1 MLERV
6 ERGAIAA
13 LAALDDDVRAALFEH
28 VRDSPAPVTRE
39 SAANAV
45 GISRKLAAFHLDRL
59 VAAGLLEAEIEPA
72 HRVGRAPKV
81 YRVTRRSVTVCVPE
95 REHEMLAEILLDAV
109 LDEREGE
116 RAVDSAARVA
126 CERGVAMG
134 RAGKRPGRMGA
145 ERALTAIADTL
156 GEHGYQPRRDRDLVR
171 LRNCPFHPMA
181 AAEPALVC
189 GLNHAFIRG
198 VIEGLDAPAAVQA
211 VLAPGADACC
221 VQIQSNGSSPG
232 TPS

>member
-1 MLERV
+1 MLGRV

-28 VRDSPAPVTRE
+28 VRDSPTAVTRE

-72 HRVGRAPKV
+72 HRVGRAPKI

-95 REHEMLAEILLDAV
+95 REHEMLAQILLDAV
-109 LDEREGE
+109 LHEREDE

-126 CERGVAMG
+126 CERGVAVG
-134 RAGKRPGRMGA
+134 SAGKRPGRMGA

-156 GEHGYQPRRDRDLVR
+156 GRHGYQPLRDRDLVR

-181 AAEPALVC
+181 GEHPDVVC
-189 GLNHAFIRG
+189 GLNHSF
-198 VIEGLDAPAAVQA
+198 VHGLLTGLQAEQAVEP
-211 VLAPGADACC
+211 VLAPRPGECC
-221 VQIQSNGSSPG
+221 VELRAR
-232 TPS
+232 

>member
-1 MLERV
+1 M

-28 VRDSPAPVTRE
+28 VRDSLTPVTRE

-59 VAAGLLEAEIEPA
+59 VAAGLLEADIAPA
-72 HRVGRAPKV
+72 SKVGRAPKI
-81 YRVTRRSVTVCVPE
+81 YRVTRRAVAVCVPE

-109 LDEREGE
+109 LDEREDE
-116 RAVDSAARVA
+116 RAVDAAARVA
-126 CERGVAMG
+126 RDRGVSVG
-134 RAGKRPGRMGA
+134 RAGKRAGRIGA
-145 ERALTAIADTL
+145 ERALTTIADTL
-156 GEHGYQPRRDRDLVR
+156 GRHGYQPLRDHDLVR

-181 AAEPALVC
+181 TAEPDLVC

-198 VIEGLDAPAAVQA
+198 VIEGLDAPATVQA
-211 VLAPGADACC
+211 VLAPGQDACC
-221 VQIQSNGSSPG
+221 VQIHTDRSSSG
-232 TPS
+232 THG